1 MYTIHSSVFIF
12 VKGYPVYYLGCH
24 RNSEEC
30 DPTFPFLN
38 EKFLNK
44 RAATD
49 NPFNK
54 ETGEKN
60 INIFQFVHN
69 TRFLIGSYF

>member
-1 MYTIHSSVFIF
+1 MYTILSSVFIF
-12 VKGYPVYYLGCH
+12 VKGYPVY
-24 RNSEEC
+24 SEEC

-38 EKFLNK
+38 EKLLNQ
-44 RAATD
+44 RAATN

-69 TRFLIGSYF
+69 TRFSIGSYF